1 MIIYDL
7 KWLDFS
13 VIEYK
18 DEHIMAN
25 VNEITYE
32 SWILS
37 ILFAKHG
44 KITHMVPMIVSNKH

>member
-1 MIIYDL
+1 MTIYDS
-7 KWLDFS
+7 KWLNFS

-18 DEHIMAN
+18 DEHTMAN

-44 KITHMVPMIVSNKH
+44 KITYMVPMIASNKH

>member
-1 MIIYDL
+1 MTIYDS

-18 DEHIMAN
+18 DEHTMAN

-44 KITHMVPMIVSNKH
+44 KITYMVPMIASYKH

>member
-1 MIIYDL
+1 MIV
-7 KWLDFS
+7 FS

-18 DEHIMAN
+18 DEHTMAN

-44 KITHMVPMIVSNKH
+44 KITHMVPMIASNKH